1 MLFRSDCWNTNEY
14 CSNSDCPIDPSQVS
28 YKIYRNGLGIAITEV
43 QGITEYTDEDLD
55 FNEQYCY
62 TVTYV
67 NGEFESHHSNQA
79 CAITDVEV
87 LGCTDANACNY
98 NAEANS
104 DDGDCIYP
112 SGCDSLCGS
121 TAVNDECGVCDGE
134 CDYSNDNI
142 PCNGD
147 WEGGYGPTCPT
158 ADCEGVPG
166 GETLVDGC
174 DVCGG
179 TNDCYYYFVEGVYAH
194 SSNND
199 GEIIE
204 STNNGEELFETD
216 FYFSELD
223 SIVFTAAINGEP
235 FEVWN
240 GNYHYNILDSTFC
253 IDWDLNRGSRSS
265 SNIFSNNR
273 GTEEC
278 WHADVVYDTLLTTN
292 ISYAV
297 ITTPDGIV
305 TIEPAVQGCLYSDA
319 CNYNADAN
327 TQLGNLSICWENDEC
342 DICGGTGIP
351 DEECDC
357 NSTLGAD
364 TNEDGDPDDFTPH
377 YLDECGVCDA
387 DESNNCIQDCY
398 GTWGGDL
405 VIDECNICGGPGFIY
420 QCGCEDKPDGDCD
433 CFGNVLDECG
443 VCGGECD
450 YSNNDILCNGD
461 WEGDGP
467 TCPTAD
473 CEGVPGGETLV
484 DECGVCGGG
493 NSSCTDCAGILNGDN
508 VYDECGLECIVN
520 PFADCSIY
528 CDAYPENN
536 CVQDCSGA
544 WGGSAVEDECGVCD
558 GECDY
563 SNDLIPCNGDWEGYG
578 PTCPTA
584 DCEGVPY
591 GETLVDECGVCD
603 GPGFP
608 EGECDCNSICSDGS
622 ECTDN
627 QCVDESDCTSHIEDE
642 CGVCDGPGFPEGECD
657 CNSICSDGSECT
669 DNQCVDESDCTS
681 HVLDECG
688 VCNGIA
694 EGACDCDGNVDL
706 GCGCGEDGPSG
717 CDNLCGSTAVED
729 ECGVDRKS
737 TRLNS
742 SHVVISYAVFCL
754 KKKKVLR
761 HST

>member
-1 MLFRSDCWNTNEY
+1 MLPGVTITGASGGTASEYFAIVNTTSSIILGFDLSGGTIPPGSGILTQVTFTDFVGESICFGTDPIGNVISDAIGGSVSTEWGDCVCLVDYDECGVCGGDNYYTIFGLFPNGNCDCNSICSDGSECTNNQCADESDCTSHIEDDCGVCGGDDSFCADCTDIPNGDAYIDNCSECVGGTTDLVECDADCSTTEEECVSPGVWEGEYCWGGSLVNDECGECDGPGLGAGSYYMDCWDWDEY

-112 SGCDSLCGS
+112 SGCDNLCGS

-147 WEGGYGPTCPT
+147 WEGYGPTCPT

-174 DVCGG
+174 GVCGG

-398 GTWGGDL
+398 GTWGGSL
-405 VIDECNICGGPGFIY
+405 ENDECGVCGGPGFIY
-420 QCGCEDKPDGDCD
+420 QCGCEDIPEGDCD

-443 VCGGECD
+443 VCGG
-450 YSNNDILCNGD
+450 
-461 WEGDGP
+461 DGP
-467 TCPTAD
+467 EGSCD
-473 CEGVPGGETLV
+473 CEGNIPEG
-484 DECGVCGGG
+484 
-493 NSSCTDCAGILNGDN
+493 DCDCFDN
-508 VYDECGLECIVN
+508 I
-520 PFADCSIY
+520 I
-528 CDAYPENN
+528 DA
-536 CVQDCSGA
+536 
-544 WGGSAVEDECGVCD
+544 CGVCD
-558 GECDY
+558 G
-563 SNDLIPCNGDWEGYG
+563 
-578 PTCPTA
+578 
-584 DCEGVPY
+584 
-591 GETLVDECGVCD
+591 
-603 GPGFP
+603 
-608 EGECDCNSICSDGS
+608 
-622 ECTDN
+622 
-627 QCVDESDCTSHIEDE
+627 
-642 CGVCDGPGFPEGECD
+642 
-657 CNSICSDGSECT
+657 
-669 DNQCVDESDCTS
+669 
-681 HVLDECG
+681 
-688 VCNGIA
+688 
-694 EGACDCDGNVDL
+694 
-706 GCGCGEDGPSG
+706 
-717 CDNLCGSTAVED
+717 
-729 ECGVDRKS
+729 
-737 TRLNS
+737 
-742 SHVVISYAVFCL
+742 
-754 KKKKVLR
+754 
-761 HST
+761 